1 LAGTIIVSD
10 IKTDTDNSFVVRAN
24 TGNVLFRVTDTGLDT
39 ANSIPS
45 GSITSGM
52 IADGTVIA
60 ADVADGSITT
70 AKIADGNVTA
80 AKIADG
86 NVTAAKIDTVANTQ
100 VTGTMTTAQVADSA
114 ITTDKLADA
123 NVTIGKLAT
132 TVPLGTKNLIINGA
146 MRIDQRSASVTS
158 SAYTVDRWGY
168 YGNLGSKA
176 TVAQSSTAPTGYTNS
191 LLATSSSAYSV
202 AATDIFVLRQYIEGN
217 NIAHLDWG
225 TANAKTVTLSFWV
238 RSSLTGT
245 FGGVLKNAAEDR
257 CYPYSYT
264 ISSAN
269 TWEQK
274 SITIAGDTTGTWG
287 TGNGSGIQLTFG
299 LGVGTTYSGT
309 AGAWSGTNYLAS
321 ATGATSVVGTSGAT
335 LYITG
340 VQLEV
345 GDAATPFEH
354 RPYDMELARCQR
366 YYYKIKGTGGG
377 CIFATGWNVSTT
389 SASYS
394 ITLPVTMRTYPTAL
408 ETSGTATHY
417 QIVHTNTATG
427 CNGVPTYGGETSP
440 EMARVDT
447 TVASGLTAGQGSG
460 IRAGNIAAYLAWSA
474 EL

>member
-1 LAGTIIVSD
+1 MSVII
-10 IKTDTDNSFVVRAN
+10 N
-24 TGNVLFRVTDTGLDT
+24 GDTGIDK
-39 ANSIPS
+39 
-45 GSITSGM
+45 IT
-52 IADGTVIA
+52 
-60 ADVADGSITT
+60 DGSI
-70 AKIADGNVTA
+70 VTA
-80 AKIADG
+80 DFA
-86 NVTAAKIDTVANTQ
+86 
-100 VTGTMTTAQVADSA
+100 S
-114 ITTDKLADA
+114 
-123 NVTIGKLAT
+123 
-132 TVPLGTKNLIINGA
+132 TVPLGTKNRIINGD
-146 MRIDQRSASVTS
+146 MRIDQRATSVTS

-176 TVAQSSTAPTGYTNS
+176 TVAQSSIAPTGYTNS

-274 SITIAGDTTGTWG
+274 SITITGDTTGTWG

-309 AGAWSGTNYLAS
+309 AGAWSGTNYLSS

-335 LYITG
+335 FYITG

-345 GDAATPFEH
+345 GDTATPFEH

-366 YYYKIKGTGGG
+366 YYQVGDVHLFAGGG
-377 CIFATGWNVSTT
+377 SSGDGTVL
-389 SASYS
+389 
-394 ITLPVTMRTYPTAL
+394 LPVQMRANPTVTFSDSA
-408 ETSGTATHY
+408 GTA
-417 QIVHTNTATG
+417 NTYTD
-427 CNGVPTYGGETSP
+427 S
-440 EMARVDT
+440 
-447 TVASGLTAGQGSG
+447 
-460 IRAGNIAAYLAWSA
+460 AGNGQSFAINVNSANTYRFRLQNLLARNAVWWEMNYKLSA

>member
-1 LAGTIIVSD
+1 MAITINAKTSGAGGLETTAD
-10 IKTDTDNSFVVRAN
+10 N
-24 TGNVLFRVTDTGLDT
+24 TGNINIQSGGSTVMSVT
-39 ANSIPS
+39 SS
-45 GSITSGM
+45 G
-52 IADGTVIA
+52 V
-60 ADVADGSITT
+60 
-70 AKIADGNVTA
+70 
-80 AKIADG
+80 
-86 NVTAAKIDTVANTQ
+86 
-100 VTGTMTTAQVADSA
+100 A
-114 ITTDKLADA
+114 ITGALSQNGGAYSTQ
-123 NVTIGKLAT
+123 
-132 TVPLGTKNLIINGA
+132 PSFRNLIINGD
-146 MRIDQRSASVTS
+146 MRIDQRATSVTS

-168 YGNLGSKA
+168 YGNLASKA

-217 NIAHLDWG
+217 NIAHLNWG

-245 FGGVLKNAAEDR
+245 FGGVLKNAAENR

-321 ATGATSVVGTSGAT
+321 ATGATSVVGTNGAT
-335 LYITG
+335 FYVTG

-345 GDAATPFEH
+345 GSTATDFEFL
-354 RPYDMELARCQR
+354 PYDVELARCFR
-366 YYYKIKGTGGG
+366 YFQSFGGTAVAETVGLG
-377 CIFATGWNVSTT
+377 TSYSTT
-389 SASYS
+389 SSS
-394 ITLPVTMRTYPTAL
+394 VLIDLLQTMRSVPSLGYSAVGDWRLHYPGVTGQEVTAMSL
-408 ETSGTATHY
+408 STNDSNNTKVIVNPTTAT
-417 QIVHTNTATG
+417 NA
-427 CNGVPTYGGETSP
+427 NMGG
-440 EMARVDT
+440 
-447 TVASGLTAGQGSG
+447 GKCIHLTADST
-460 IRAGNIAAYLAWSA
+460 INARLTFSA

>member
-1 LAGTIIVSD
+1 MPTKVKGTTGVDKIEAGAVITNPAFSGDATV
-10 IKTDTDNSFVVRAN
+10 
-24 TGNVLFRVTDTGLDT
+24 
-39 ANSIPS
+39 S
-45 GSITSGM
+45 GSLT
-52 IADGTVIA
+52 IAGE
-60 ADVADGSITT
+60 
-70 AKIADGNVTA
+70 TA
-80 AKIADG
+80 A
-86 NVTAAKIDTVANTQ
+86 TQ
-100 VTGTMTTAQVADSA
+100 NS
-114 ITTDKLADA
+114 
-123 NVTIGKLAT
+123 
-132 TVPLGTKNLIINGA
+132 LGLRNLIINGD
-146 MRIDQRSASVTS
+146 MRIDQRATSVTS

-168 YGNLGSKA
+168 YGNLASKA
-176 TVAQSSTAPTGYTNS
+176 TVAQSSTAPTGYINS

-245 FGGVLKNAAEDR
+245 FGGVLKNAVEDR

-335 LYITG
+335 FYITG

-345 GDAATPFEH
+345 GENATPFEQ
-354 RPYDMELARCQR
+354 RMYSQELAMCQR
-366 YYYKIKGTGGG
+366 YYYKTAGTIRYYKNSANTSAEAYPLGFPVYMRVSPSMSFGTVSTGGNTSTYSVAG
-377 CIFATGWNVSTT
+377 ASNQSVSVQ
-389 SASYS
+389 
-394 ITLPVTMRTYPTAL
+394 ITA
-408 ETSGTATHY
+408 
-417 QIVHTNTATG
+417 
-427 CNGVPTYGGETSP
+427 NGAAGY
-440 EMARVDT
+440 ARLD
-447 TVASGLTAGQGSG
+447 AQL
-460 IRAGNIAAYLAWSA
+460 IADS

>member
-1 LAGTIIVSD
+1 MSVVIHGTD
-10 IKTDTDNSFVVRAN
+10 
-24 TGNVLFRVTDTGLDT
+24 G
-39 ANSIPS
+39 
-45 GSITSGM
+45 ITYN
-52 IADGTVIA
+52 
-60 ADVADGSITT
+60 DGSL
-70 AKIADGNVTA
+70 
-80 AKIADG
+80 
-86 NVTAAKIDTVANTQ
+86 Q
-100 VTGTMTTAQVADSA
+100 PSA
-114 ITTDKLADA
+114 I
-123 NVTIGKLAT
+123 G
-132 TVPLGTKNLIINGA
+132 KNLIINGD
-146 MRIDQRSASVTS
+146 MRIDQRATSVTS

-168 YGNLGSKA
+168 YGNLASKA

-217 NIAHLDWG
+217 NIAHLGWG

-321 ATGATSVVGTSGAT
+321 STGATSVVGTSGAT
-335 LYITG
+335 FYITN
-340 VQLEV
+340 VQLES
-345 GDAATPFEH
+345 GTTATPFEH
-354 RPYDMELARCQR
+354 LQYPQQLAMCQR
-366 YYYKIKGTGGG
+366 YYVKFGGDSAYTPYGTG
-377 CIFATGWNVSTT
+377 NNYSTT
-389 SASYS
+389 NGSMVVNFPVSMRATP
-394 ITLPVTMRTYPTAL
+394 TLTVTTPNRVL
-408 ETSGTATHY
+408 SG
-417 QIVHTNTATG
+417 
-427 CNGVPTYGGETSP
+427 S
-440 EMARVDT
+440 
-447 TVASGLTAGQGSG
+447 VASSVTAMSLSNGGALSAYLDYTSTGLTVGYGSYITSDGSTAGTISF
-460 IRAGNIAAYLAWSA
+460 SS

>member
-1 LAGTIIVSD
+1 MSVII
-10 IKTDTDNSFVVRAN
+10 N
-24 TGNVLFRVTDTGLDT
+24 GDTGIDK
-39 ANSIPS
+39 
-45 GSITSGM
+45 IT
-52 IADGTVIA
+52 
-60 ADVADGSITT
+60 DGSI
-70 AKIADGNVTA
+70 VTA
-80 AKIADG
+80 DFA
-86 NVTAAKIDTVANTQ
+86 
-100 VTGTMTTAQVADSA
+100 S
-114 ITTDKLADA
+114 
-123 NVTIGKLAT
+123 
-132 TVPLGTKNLIINGA
+132 TVPLGTKNLIINGD
-146 MRIDQRSASVTS
+146 MRIDQRATSVTS

-176 TVAQSSTAPTGYTNS
+176 TVAQSSIAPTGYTNS

-274 SITIAGDTTGTWG
+274 SITITGDTTGTWG

-309 AGAWSGTNYLAS
+309 AGAWSGTNYLSS

-335 LYITG
+335 FYVTG

-345 GDAATPFEH
+345 GENATPFEH
-354 RPYDMELARCQR
+354 RMYSQELAMCQR
-366 YYYKIKGTGGG
+366 YYQEITKTAAYDTVTNASVWQTTNAFGVFTWLPMRASPTLTATFTDFVVRSGGTAYNATGGS
-377 CIFATGWNVSTT
+377 FANIRPDRCQFNLV
-389 SASYS
+389 
-394 ITLPVTMRTYPTAL
+394 
-408 ETSGTATHY
+408 TSGLSH
-417 QIVHTNTATG
+417 
-427 CNGVPTYGGETSP
+427 
-440 EMARVDT
+440 
-447 TVASGLTAGQGSG
+447 
-460 IRAGNIAAYLAWSA
+460 
-474 EL
+474 

>member
-1 LAGTIIVSD
+1 MAININAKTSGAGGLETTAD
-10 IKTDTDNSFVVRAN
+10 N
-24 TGNVLFRVTDTGLDT
+24 TGNINIQSGGSTVMSVT
-39 ANSIPS
+39 SS
-45 GSITSGM
+45 G
-52 IADGTVIA
+52 V
-60 ADVADGSITT
+60 
-70 AKIADGNVTA
+70 
-80 AKIADG
+80 
-86 NVTAAKIDTVANTQ
+86 
-100 VTGTMTTAQVADSA
+100 A
-114 ITTDKLADA
+114 ITGALSQNGAVYSTQ
-123 NVTIGKLAT
+123 
-132 TVPLGTKNLIINGA
+132 PSFRNLIINGD
-146 MRIDQRSASVTS
+146 MRIDQRATSVTS

-176 TVAQSSTAPTGYTNS
+176 TVAQSSIAPTGYTNS

-217 NIAHLDWG
+217 NIAHLGWG

-335 LYITG
+335 FYITG

-345 GDAATPFEH
+345 GSTATDFENL
-354 RPYDMELARCQR
+354 PYDVQLARCQR
-366 YYYKIKGTGGG
+366 YYYKLAEGNTVFMTNGCAFNATTVTTG
-377 CIFATGWNVSTT
+377 INFPTEMRSTP
-389 SASYS
+389 
-394 ITLPVTMRTYPTAL
+394 TLDA
-408 ETSGTATHY
+408 TSGTDY
-417 QIVHTNTATG
+417 YRMRATG
-427 CNGVPTYGGETSP
+427 TNFTG
-440 EMARVDT
+440 
-447 TVASGLTAGQGSG
+447 SGLSLMGNTLNGKSACFQYTTSGMSSG
-460 IRAGNIAAYLAWSA
+460 IGGLVITNNSNAYVAFTA

>member
-1 LAGTIIVSD
+1 MAITINAKTSGAGGLETTAD
-10 IKTDTDNSFVVRAN
+10 N
-24 TGNVLFRVTDTGLDT
+24 TGNINIQSGGSTVMSVT
-39 ANSIPS
+39 SS
-45 GSITSGM
+45 G
-52 IADGTVIA
+52 
-60 ADVADGSITT
+60 VA
-70 AKIADGNVTA
+70 
-80 AKIADG
+80 
-86 NVTAAKIDTVANTQ
+86 
-100 VTGTMTTAQVADSA
+100 VTGSFSQNGAVYSTQPSFR
-114 ITTDKLADA
+114 
-123 NVTIGKLAT
+123 
-132 TVPLGTKNLIINGA
+132 NLIINGD
-146 MRIDQRSASVTS
+146 MRIDQRATSVTS

-168 YGNLGSKA
+168 YGNLASKA
-176 TVAQSSTAPTGYTNS
+176 TVAQSSTAPTGYINS

-245 FGGVLKNAAEDR
+245 FGGVLKNAVEDR

-335 LYITG
+335 FYITA

-345 GDAATPFEH
+345 GENATPFEQ
-354 RPYDMELARCQR
+354 RMYSQELAMCQR
-366 YYYKIKGTGGG
+366 YYYKTAGTIRYYKNSANTSAEAYPLGFPVYMRVSPSMSFGTVSTGGNTSTYSVAG
-377 CIFATGWNVSTT
+377 ASNQSVSVQ
-389 SASYS
+389 
-394 ITLPVTMRTYPTAL
+394 ITA
-408 ETSGTATHY
+408 
-417 QIVHTNTATG
+417 
-427 CNGVPTYGGETSP
+427 NGAAGY
-440 EMARVDT
+440 ARLD
-447 TVASGLTAGQGSG
+447 AQL
-460 IRAGNIAAYLAWSA
+460 IADS